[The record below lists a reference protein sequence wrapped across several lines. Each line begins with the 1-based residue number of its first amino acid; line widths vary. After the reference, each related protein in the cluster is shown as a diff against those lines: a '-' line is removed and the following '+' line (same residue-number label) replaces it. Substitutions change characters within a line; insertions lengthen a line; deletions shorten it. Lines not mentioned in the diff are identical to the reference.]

1 MARKERGEGPPAQLT
16 GKMNAHILHYREGL
30 TEMERVHAI
39 RITDPLYN
47 LLIMD
52 DYAPVIGMVR
62 GSVGILSD
70 SGELTME
77 NVTGFYRLL
86 KNDFIIPIQ
95 PGSSEERMAVGAAV
109 LLDNGEI
116 IHGSNQE
123 NAAYPSG
130 LCAERVALFYASSRY
145 PNVAIKAIAINS
157 TVNGKENHDPV
168 YPCGDCRQ
176 VLLEWE
182 NRFGKPIKVIMGSA
196 SKTHVV
202 HSIKDLLPL
211 CFVLKRE

>member
-1 MARKERGEGPPAQLT
+1 MKATKIEITVYEADNVKELTPADGALLQEAIKAT
-16 GKMNAHILHYREGL
+16 ENA
-30 TEMERVHAI
+30 
-39 RITDPLYN
+39 
-47 LLIMD
+47 
-52 DYAPVIGMVR
+52 YAPY
-62 GSVGILSD
+62 SKF
-70 SGELTME
+70 
-77 NVTGFYRLL
+77 N
-86 KNDFIIPIQ
+86 
-95 PGSSEERMAVGAAV
+95 VGAAV

-157 TVNGKENHDPV
+157 TVNGKENNDPV

-176 VLLEWE
+176 VLLECE

-196 SKTHVV
+196 SKIQVV